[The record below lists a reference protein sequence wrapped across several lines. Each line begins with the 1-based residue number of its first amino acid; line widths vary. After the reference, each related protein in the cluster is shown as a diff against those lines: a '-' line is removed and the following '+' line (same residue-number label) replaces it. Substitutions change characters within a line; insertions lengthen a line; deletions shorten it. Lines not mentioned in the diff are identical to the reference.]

1 MTGHIGRRE
10 FITLLGGATVW
21 PLPARAQQ
29 LVDKFPKIGFLQGV
43 QNENVVAFIQA
54 LQAAG
59 YTDGQNVRIETR
71 IYGTMLDRLGELAR
85 ELADLQCSTIV
96 AAAPYAIRAA
106 RGATSTI
113 PIVGIDLESDPVA
126 SGWAKSLSRPGGNL
140 TGLFLDIPELGGKQI
155 ELLREAVPTLSR
167 LGVLWDA
174 TIGAVQFRAT
184 EAAARSS
191 TGIELHSLPIRRAG
205 DLDGVFD
212 RAVSERVD
220 GVVIL
225 SSPLINGERL
235 HIAELAL
242 KNRLPT
248 ISLFTEVPK
257 SGALMA
263 YGPNLPDMYRR
274 AAIYVDRVLKGAKAS
289 DLPIERPS
297 RFELE
302 INLKTARALD
312 VEVPP
317 TLLARTDEVIE

>member
-1 MTGHIGRRE
+1 VSGIRRRD
-10 FITLLGGATVW
+10 FVILLGCGTVAAW
-21 PLPARAQQ
+21 PLAARAQQ
-29 LVDKFPKIGFLQGV
+29 TVGKFPKIGFLQGS
-43 QNENVVAFIQA
+43 QNENVAAFIQA

-71 IYGTMLDRLGELAR
+71 IYGTMLDRLGEFAS
-85 ELADLQCSTIV
+85 ELVDLQCNVIL

-106 RGATSTI
+106 AGATSTV

-126 SGWAKSLSRPGGNL
+126 SGWAKSLSHPGGNL

-184 EAAARSS
+184 EAAARSA
-191 TGIELHSLPIRRAG
+191 GIELHSLPIRRAG

-248 ISLFTEVPK
+248 ISLFTEFPK

-274 AAIYVDRVLKGAKAS
+274 AAIYVDRVLKGAKVS

-297 RFELE
+297 RFELV
-302 INLKTARALD
+302 INLKTAKALGLD
-312 VEVPP
+312 VPP
-317 TLLARTDEVIE
+317 SLLARADEVIE

>member
-1 MTGHIGRRE
+1 MKRRE
-10 FITLLGGATVW
+10 FVKLLGGAAVAW
-21 PLPARAQQ
+21 PLAAGAQQ
-29 LVDKFPKIGFLQGV
+29 SVGKFPKIGFLQGS
-43 QNENVVAFIQA
+43 QNENVAAFIQA
-54 LQAAG
+54 LRAAG

-71 IYGTMLDRLGELAR
+71 IYGTMLDRLGEFAR
-85 ELADLQCSTIV
+85 ELVDLQCNVIL

-106 RGATSTI
+106 AGATSTV
-113 PIVGIDLESDPVA
+113 PIIGIDLESDPVA
-126 SGWAKSLSRPGGNL
+126 SGWAKSLSHPGGNL

-155 ELLREAVPTLSR
+155 ELLREAVPTFSR

-184 EAAARSS
+184 EAAARSAA
-191 TGIELHSLPIRRAG
+191 IELHSLPIRRAG
-205 DLDGVFD
+205 DLDSVFD

-235 HIAELAL
+235 HIVELAL

-248 ISLFTEVPK
+248 ISLFTGFPK

-274 AAIYVDRVLKGAKAS
+274 AAIYVDRVLKGAKVS

-297 RFELE
+297 RFELV
-302 INLKTARALD
+302 INLKTANALGITF
-312 VEVPP
+312 PI
-317 TLLARTDEVIE
+317 TLLGRADEVIE

>member
-10 FITLLGGATVW
+10 FITLLGGAAAL
-21 PLPARAQQ
+21 PLATRAQQ

-85 ELADLQCSTIV
+85 ELADLQCSAIV

-106 RGATSTI
+106 TGATSTI

-140 TGLFLDIPELGGKQI
+140 TGLFLDIPELGGKLI

-184 EAAARSS
+184 EAAARDAQ
-191 TGIELHSLPIRRAG
+191 IELHSLPIQRAG
-205 DLDGVFD
+205 DLDSVFN
-212 RAVSERVD
+212 RAVSERVE
-220 GVVIL
+220 GMVIL

-242 KNRLPT
+242 KKRLPT
-248 ISLFTEVPK
+248 ISLFNEFPK

-302 INLKTARALD
+302 INLKTAKSLGL
-312 VEVPP
+312 EVPP
-317 TLLARTDEVIE
+317 TLLARADEVIE